1 MNNIQEIFD
10 AYLKTKPSGE
20 KIRSAT
26 SMMIHLGKA
35 LNVSTQEEITDE
47 YYDEICAALDEFFVK
62 TPQKAILDKAILAE
76 MIGRIGP
83 RPKINRILKSLLVD
97 KNENVRQ
104 YALKSLEFSGMSRP
118 KSVLPFIDRYIH
130 SGEEDLVTTAEYLAA
145 KMMCSKK
152 NKIII
157 EQINSWY
164 QKGERQLIT
173 GIMNRVLY
181 LMQNGMC
188 GQSHIHSDEI
198 IQWIEQDC
206 PDLVPDISKIFEK
219 NK

>member
-10 AYLKTKPSGE
+10 AYLRTEPSGE

-47 YYDEICAALDEFFVK
+47 FYEEICPALDEFFAK
-62 TPQKAILDKAILAE
+62 TPQKAILDKAMLAE

-83 RPKINRILKSLLVD
+83 RPKINRILKCLLVD

-104 YALKSLEFSGMSRP
+104 YALKSLEFSGMSKP
-118 KSVLPFIDRYIH
+118 KSVIPFIEQHIH
-130 SGEEDLVTTAEYLAA
+130 SDEEDLVTTAEYLAA

-157 EQINSWY
+157 DQINLWY
-164 QKGERQLIT
+164 QKGEREMIT
-173 GIMNRVLY
+173 GIMSRVLY
-181 LMQNGMC
+181 LMHNGMC
-188 GQSHIHSDEI
+188 GDSALSKYVINDWI
-198 IQWIEQDC
+198 INYF
-206 PDLVPDISKIFEK
+206 PDLAPKISKIF
-219 NK
+219 N

>member
-10 AYLKTKPSGE
+10 AYIRTKPSGE

-47 YYDEICAALDEFFVK
+47 YYEEICPALDEFFAK
-62 TPQKAILDKAILAE
+62 TPQKAILDKAMLAE

-104 YALKSLEFSGMSRP
+104 YALKSLEFSGMSKP
-118 KSVLPFIDRYIH
+118 KSVIPFIEQHIH
-130 SGEEDLVTTAEYLAA
+130 SDEEDLVTTAEYLAA

-157 EQINSWY
+157 DQINLWY
-164 QKGERQLIT
+164 KKGEREMIT
-173 GIMNRVLY
+173 AIMSRVQY
-181 LMQNGMC
+181 LMHNGMC
-188 GQSHIHSDEI
+188 GDSVLSKDEI
-198 IQWIEQDC
+198 MDWIGNDC
-206 PDLVPDISKIFEK
+206 PDLAPKISKIF
-219 NK
+219 N